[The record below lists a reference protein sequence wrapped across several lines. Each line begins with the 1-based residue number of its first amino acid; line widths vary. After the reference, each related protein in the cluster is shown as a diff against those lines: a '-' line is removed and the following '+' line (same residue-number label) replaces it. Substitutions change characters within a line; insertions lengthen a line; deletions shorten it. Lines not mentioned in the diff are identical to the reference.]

1 MATATRTPSPS
12 GATLQVRRTY
22 HHAPLTTILTMSAT
36 LSNCGCGAAG
46 RPCIGF
52 ALGRTEDHQTSVA
65 DPSEC
70 RNLPK
75 EAKAA
80 RNLLQQFIES
90 SPHPPYEKL
99 GHTGFWYTAPATR
112 NRVQHSTNAHTLCF
126 VSFQARGR
134 RAYHSSRRR

>member
-1 MATATRTPSPS
+1 M
-12 GATLQVRRTY
+12 RRTY
-22 HHAPLTTILTMSAT
+22 HHTLTAHRHLNYERH
-36 LSNCGCGAAG
+36 LNCVCGAVG

-99 GHTGFWYTAPATR
+99 GHTGFWYTASP
-112 NRVQHSTNAHTLCF
+112 VQCKTLRTLTYCALYRI
-126 VSFQARGR
+126 VPGERPSCVPLEPVKVA
-134 RAYHSSRRR
+134 

>member
-12 GATLQVRRTY
+12 GATLQVRRTN
-22 HHAPLTTILTMSAT
+22 HHAPLNYERHL
-36 LSNCGCGAAG
+36 NCGCGAAG

-112 NRVQHSTNAHTLCF
+112 HRVQLYVRSHIVICIVPGERPSCVPLEPAK
-126 VSFQARGR
+126 VA
-134 RAYHSSRRR
+134 